1 MFTAYYDTTFL
12 YTFLLFFPAS
22 KIFVKTPN
30 FSFFISKSVS
40 FRVHNDETIS
50 PIPGLFYIDSVQFIE
65 NVKKTEEATLPPS
78 QHTGDY
84 FSFSQNILPRRSV
97 ASRIFSGGTAPKE
110 MRIQLVMGAPSGKNF
125 SPAT

>member
-1 MFTAYYDTTFL
+1 MFTAYYDNTFL
-12 YTFLLFFPAS
+12 YTFLFFFPAS

-30 FSFFISKSVS
+30 FPFFIGRTIS
-40 FRVHNDETIS
+40 FRVHNDETFF
-50 PIPGLFYIDSVQFIE
+50 PIPALFCTDSVRFIE

-97 ASRIFSGGTAPKE
+97 ARRIFSGGTAPKE
-110 MRIQLVMGAPSGKNF
+110 IRMQLVNGAPSGKNF